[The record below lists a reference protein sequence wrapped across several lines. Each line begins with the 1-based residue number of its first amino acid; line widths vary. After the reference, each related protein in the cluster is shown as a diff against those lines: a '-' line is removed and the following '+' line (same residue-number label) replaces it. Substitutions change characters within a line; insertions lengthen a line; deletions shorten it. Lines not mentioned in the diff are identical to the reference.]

1 MKRLFSNKWLVKEH
15 DGCAEHELIASLG
28 LRPLTARVLAA
39 RGYTNPAAAS
49 SFIRKSRLHFY
60 DPFLLAD
67 MDKAVA
73 RIEQAIEQKEHIC
86 IYGVTMW
93 TGRHLY
99 DGLYTYLACA
109 RRAVLLLYP

>member
-49 SFIRKSRLHFY
+49 SFIRKSGLHFY

-86 IYGVTMW
+86 IYG
-93 TGRHLY
+93 GRRHLY
-99 DGLYTYLACA
+99 DRAVYLSCCA